1 LNVFNENNIE
11 ISSIV
16 ENAIIIIRNALIGT
30 ILFIVSMYSNST
42 LKVFSVA
49 ALIIAFAAVGSLS
62 NSNVKALQS
71 ETQNSLMRLAG
82 LDALIHNGLSNVKA
96 HQPATQNPLPPYL
109 TINRAVIRQE
119 GLDAVIHTNGIIPKD
134 GSGGAFGYAIITK
147 QGLGA
152 VIVATT
158 HEGVEDSATQAPGNG
173 PIWHN
178 HFVTLGSDSN
188 CGSDPGVLAITLQ
201 QPGRIA
207 VRNDHVALQGIP
219 STFRGTNAL
228 NNQPLILSPG
238 HDVQRVVSFTL
249 QPIFNSQGVLKAV
262 CVQNIHDAQHVIKA

>member
-1 LNVFNENNIE
+1 M
-11 ISSIV
+11 
-16 ENAIIIIRNALIGT
+16 IRNALINS
-30 ILFIVSMYSNST
+30 ILFIVSMYSNPT
-42 LKVFSVA
+42 LKVLSVGA
-49 ALIIAFAAVGSLS
+49 FIVAFAAVGSLP
-62 NSNVKALQS
+62 NSNANALPS
-71 ETQNSLMRLAG
+71 EIQNSLPSHLTINRGLIPLTG
-82 LDALIHNGLSNVKA
+82 LDGLIHNGLSNLKA
-96 HQPATQNPLPPYL
+96 HPPATQNPVPSYL
-109 TINRAVIRQE
+109 TINRALIRQE

-178 HFVTLGSDSN
+178 HFVRLGPDSN
-188 CGSDPGVLAITLQ
+188 CGSDPGVLAITLE

-207 VRNDHVALQGIP
+207 VTNDHVALQGIP

-228 NNQPLILSPG
+228 NNQHLILSPG
-238 HDVQRVVSFTL
+238 HDAQRVVSFTL
-249 QPIFNSQGVLKAV
+249 KPIFNNQGGLKAV
-262 CVQNIHDAQHVIKA
+262 CVQNIQDAQRVIKA